1 MACRIRSIRSRAL
14 GTAAGTAMLAALGL
28 VSGAGAAGAQETIKL
43 GLSIP
48 LSGTGAIWGKG
59 SEFMCKKAAQEI
71 AQAGG
76 VKVDGKTYNFECIA
90 YDNKY
95 NAAEGTK
102 VAQTLLN
109 REGVKYIAGSLGTAP
124 VQALQSLSERQ
135 GVVLFTTAWGPS
147 IKGPKFPLTFTQMNT
162 PFEIL
167 PPLIRYIHE
176 ANPQAKSIVMLN
188 PNDATGRDTEG
199 VAKKV
204 WTETGVKV
212 LSSDFYERGTTEFQP
227 IAARIASLK
236 PDIVDLGGMPP
247 ADAGAVWKE
256 LDVLGW
262 KGVKVVEVGTGIDG
276 LKATGG
282 NAIEGVYMGAAVS
295 LDGDTATAKQ
305 KAVNEEVRA
314 ATGESLNAIQ
324 IGFYDAV
331 YALKAGMEK
340 AKSVDAKAVG
350 AAMPEVTFT
359 SFYGTPVDF
368 YGLDTYGSRQQMR
381 LPVIIT
387 QVQDGKLVEKS
398 RIVPTT
404 K

>member
-1 MACRIRSIRSRAL
+1 M
-14 GTAAGTAMLAALGL
+14 
-28 VSGAGAAGAQETIKL
+28 
-43 GLSIP
+43 
-48 LSGTGAIWGKG
+48 
-59 SEFMCKKAAQEI
+59 
-71 AQAGG
+71 
-76 VKVDGKTYNFECIA
+76 
-90 YDNKY
+90 
-95 NAAEGTK
+95 
-102 VAQTLLN
+102 
-109 REGVKYIAGSLGTAP
+109 
-124 VQALQSLSERQ
+124 
-135 GVVLFTTAWGPS
+135 
-147 IKGPKFPLTFTQMNT
+147 
-162 PFEIL
+162 
-167 PPLIRYIHE
+167 
-176 ANPQAKSIVMLN
+176 
-188 PNDATGRDTEG
+188 
-199 VAKKV
+199 AKKV

-262 KGVKVVEVGTGIDG
+262 KGVKVVEVGSGVDG
-276 LKATGG
+276 MKATGG
-282 NAIEGVYMGAAVS
+282 NAIEGVYMGVAVS
-295 LDGDTATAKQ
+295 LDGDTATPKQ
-305 KAVNEEVRA
+305 KAMNEEVRA

-340 AKSVDAKAVG
+340 AKSVDSKAVG